1 MGQSQV
7 GQGLIGEFIGNDVSC
22 GVVPHEDSAWNKN
35 RIYITIHDLHLH
47 VPAKVRE
54 SVWASAGADSIASFG

>member
-35 RIYITIHDLHLH
+35 RIYILPYMTYIYMFQR
-47 VPAKVRE
+47 K
-54 SVWASAGADSIASFG
+54 